1 MPEVNP
7 AILSWARNSAGLSRE
22 EAVAKLPLR
31 GAFGKSAVERLED
44 LESGVAAPTRPMLVK
59 MARQYRRPLV
69 AFYLASPPK
78 AGKRGTDFRRLGGS
92 APRNGEAAVQA
103 LVRQVVASQSILR
116 DVLVEEEAEEVPF
129 VGTLTLA
136 DGREAAFDQVDRLVG
151 NAHPRNARTPAVAF
165 DRLRTTLHDRGVFVV
180 LKGDLGSHHTALD
193 SEQFRGFALAD
204 RLAPFIVIN
213 PNDARPAWSF
223 TLVHELV
230 HLLLGSTGIS
240 GSGTNHEVERFC
252 NGVAAQY
259 LLPDEALADLEP
271 GDSRSGQFIAA
282 IDALAATYNVSRP
295 VVALGLLRVG
305 RIDQNE
311 LQRLL
316 RRFRAQWQETREGR
330 RAEARETD
338 SGFSPW
344 VVKRHRAGKELLA
357 VVKRALLAGDLSTT
371 RAAIVLGVKPTQ
383 LGTMLSA

>member
-31 GAFGKSAVERLED
+31 GAYGKSAVERLED

-78 AGKRGTDFRRLGGS
+78 AGKRGTDFRRLGGP
-92 APRNGEAAVQA
+92 AARNGEAAVQA

-129 VGTLTLA
+129 VGALALA
-136 DGREAAFDQVDRLVG
+136 DGSQAALAQVGRLVG
-151 NAHPRNARTPAVAF
+151 DAHPRNARNPAAAF
-165 DRLRTTLHDRGVFVV
+165 DRLRTALQDHGVFVV

-193 SEQFRGFALAD
+193 PEQFRGFAMAD

-240 GSGTNHEVERFC
+240 GSGTSHDVERFC

-259 LLPDEALADLEP
+259 LLPDEALADLKP
-271 GDSRSGQFIAA
+271 RDSGPDELVAT
-282 IDALAATYNVSRP
+282 IDAVATTHNVSRP
-295 VVALGLLRVG
+295 VVALGLFRTG

-316 RRFRAQWQETREGR
+316 GRFRAQWQETRAGR
-330 RAEARETD
+330 RAEAREAG

-383 LGTMLSA
+383 LGTMLSV

>member
-7 AILSWARNSAGLSRE
+7 AILSWARSSAGLSRE
-22 EAVAKLPLR
+22 EAVAKLPLK
-31 GAFGKSAVERLED
+31 GAFGKTAVERLED
-44 LESGVAAPTRPMLVK
+44 LESGAAAPTRPMLVK
-59 MARQYRRPLV
+59 MAKQYRRPLI

-129 VGTLTLA
+129 VGALTLT
-136 DGREAAFDQVDRLVG
+136 DGREAAFDEVGRLVG
-151 NAHPRNARTPAVAF
+151 DAHPRNARNAATAF
-165 DRLRTTLHDRGVFVV
+165 DRLRTTLHDHGVFVM

-193 SEQFRGFALAD
+193 PEQFRGFALAD

-271 GDSRSGQFIAA
+271 GDSGPGQFIAA

-305 RIDQNE
+305 RIDQSE

-316 RRFRAQWQETREGR
+316 GRFRAQWQEAREGR
-330 RAEARETD
+330 RTEARETD

-344 VVKRHRAGKELLA
+344 VVRRHRAGKELLT

>member
-1 MPEVNP
+1 MPDVNP

-22 EAVAKLPLR
+22 EAVARLPLK

-44 LESGVAAPTRPMLVK
+44 LESGVAAPTRPMLVS

-69 AFYLASPPK
+69 AFYLANPPK
-78 AGKRGTDFRRLGGS
+78 TGNRGTDFRRLGGS
-92 APRNGEAAVQA
+92 ARGNGEAAVQT

-129 VGTLTLA
+129 VAALPLA
-136 DGREAAFDQVDRLVG
+136 DDREAALDHVDRLVG
-151 NAHPRNARTPAVAF
+151 DAHPRNAANPDAAF
-165 DRLRTTLHDRGVFVV
+165 EGLRKSLHDHGVFVV

-193 SEQFRGFALAD
+193 PEQFRGFALAD

-213 PNDARPAWSF
+213 PNDAKPAWSF
-223 TLVHELV
+223 TLIHELV

-240 GSGTNHEVERFC
+240 GGGTNHEVERFC
-252 NGVAAQY
+252 NGVAAQH
-259 LLPDEALADLEP
+259 LLPDEVLATLERVDSDL
-271 GDSRSGQFIAA
+271 DR
-282 IDALAATYNVSRP
+282 LAASIDVLANAHNVSRP

-311 LQRLL
+311 LRRLL
-316 RRFRAQWQETREGR
+316 GRFRAQRQEAREGR
-330 RAEARETD
+330 RTEARKAGG
-338 SGFSPW
+338 GFSPW
-344 VVKRHRAGKELLA
+344 IVKRHRAGNGLLA
-357 VVKRALLAGDLSTT
+357 VVRRALLAGDLSTT

-383 LGTMLSA
+383 LGAMLNL